1 MARDYPACAAPAFKS
16 SSTRAMKSYFLL
28 FFRPATGLFTVLTT
42 GFGAGFTAVAL
53 GTSPIT
59 DLTGQILKI
68 GHFLQPTAI
77 AIGQI
82 VMRVPFVV
90 AVGKS
95 A

>member
-1 MARDYPACAAPAFKS
+1 MASDYPASAAPAFKP
-16 SSTRAMKSYFLL
+16 SSTRAMKRYFLL
-28 FFRPATGLFTVLTT
+28 FFRAVTGLFTVLTT
-42 GFGAGFTAVAL
+42 GFGAGFTAVAF
-53 GTSPIT
+53 GTSPII
-59 DLTGQILKI
+59 DFTGQILKI

-90 AVGKS
+90 AFGKR